1 VRRGDMSAD
10 KNIELVQAG
19 YAAFSTGDMATL
31 NDLFAAAAVWHVPG
45 SGVMSGPKQGRDA
58 ILAYFGEIM
67 ARSNGTFTVSLL
79 DIAGSDERVYALQH
93 IHAEREGR
101 VIDYDAVNVF
111 HVSGGVATEV
121 AEYFPEGDASDAFW
135 A

>member
-45 SGVMSGPKQGRDA
+45 SGVMSGPKGGMRSWP
-58 ILAYFGEIM
+58 ISVRLWR
-67 ARSNGTFTVSLL
+67 AR
-79 DIAGSDERVYALQH
+79 
-93 IHAEREGR
+93 
-101 VIDYDAVNVF
+101 
-111 HVSGGVATEV
+111 TELS
-121 AEYFPEGDASDAFW
+121 P
-135 A
+135 